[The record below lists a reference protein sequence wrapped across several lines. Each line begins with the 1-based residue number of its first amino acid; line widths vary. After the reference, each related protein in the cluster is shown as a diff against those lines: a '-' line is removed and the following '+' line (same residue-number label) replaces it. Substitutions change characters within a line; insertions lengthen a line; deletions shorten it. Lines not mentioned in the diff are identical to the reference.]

1 MRKKLSKLPTHRQL
15 KVGELL
21 RHKISEELIRN
32 PFFDKKYSNISL
44 TVTEVK
50 MTPDL
55 KRAKVFVVP
64 LSGENFNDIFEKLN
78 VIAPKI
84 QGKIGRSLGLRFTPE
99 IVFKKDFTFE
109 KIDKIEKLLSN
120 LSKDKKHNG

>member
-1 MRKKLSKLPTHRQL
+1 MRKNLSKTPSQRQL

-32 PFFDKKYSNISL
+32 PFFDDKLSDMPL

-55 KRAKVFVVP
+55 KRAKVFILP
-64 LSGENFNDIFEKLN
+64 LNGNSSDEIFSRLN
-78 VIAPKI
+78 LVAPKI

-99 IVFKKDFTFE
+99 IIFKKDLTFE
-109 KIDKIEKLLSN
+109 NVAKIEKLLQN
-120 LSKDKKHNG
+120 VKKNK

>member
-1 MRKKLSKLPTHRQL
+1 MRKSLSKLPTNRQL

-32 PFFDKKYSNISL
+32 PFFDNKYSNIPL

-50 MTPDL
+50 MTSDL
-55 KRAKVFVVP
+55 KKAMVFIVP
-64 LSGENFNDIFEKLN
+64 LIGEDSDSIFDKLN
-78 VIAPKI
+78 IIAPKI

-99 IVFKKDFTFE
+99 IIFKKDFTFE
-109 KIDKIEKLLSN
+109 KMDKIEKLLTK
-120 LSKDKKHNG
+120 LKKNKKE

>member
-1 MRKKLSKLPTHRQL
+1 MRKSLSKLPTNRQL

-55 KRAKVFVVP
+55 KKAKVFVVP
-64 LSGENFNDIFEKLN
+64 LSSENFDDIFEKLN

-120 LSKDKKHNG
+120 LSKDKKYNG

>member
-1 MRKKLSKLPTHRQL
+1 
-15 KVGELL
+15 
-21 RHKISEELIRN
+21 
-32 PFFDKKYSNISL
+32 
-44 TVTEVK
+44 

-84 QGKIGRSLGLRFTPE
+84 Q
-99 IVFKKDFTFE
+99 V
-109 KIDKIEKLLSN
+109 KLEEV
-120 LSKDKKHNG
+120 